1 MSNTLGIQK
10 KKFRMIHVY
19 TLLVLMICIAGIMT
33 YIVPAGAFDRVD
45 INGRSGVV
53 PGTFHFIEQQP
64 VDIFGWF
71 TAIGQGFV
79 DSAAIIAGIFIFV
92 AGIGVYMETDIFN
105 KAIFK
110 AMKVLGDKG
119 EKAVMIVLMI
129 FFAVLGGFTGNITPE
144 LAFVPMTIGLA
155 SALGYD
161 TMTGVIMVLFPT
173 FTGFATGPLNP
184 YTVYVAQSV
193 AELPSFSGMLPRTIC
208 WVVMCA
214 ISMAFVFIYAAKV
227 KKDPSCALGDFNA
240 EAAGKDELSAKYN
253 SVKLTGRDWIL
264 LLGFLATVVWLILGA
279 AIYDYSFNQYTAIF
293 IISGIFAG
301 IVGGFN
307 ETEICQLFI
316 KYGSDLY
323 FGAMCIALARAIYV
337 IFTEGAICDTV
348 VYAMSLPL
356 QHLPPM
362 LSAIGMLIFQTV
374 LNFFVNS
381 GSGQAMVSMPIMA
394 PLADVLGVTRQ
405 TAVSAFQFGDGLS
418 NLIWPTSSTVF
429 AYLAMANLR
438 YDKYLKIA
446 VPLFAVLS
454 VLAVIFV
461 AGAQLVGFGPF

>member
-1 MSNTLGIQK
+1 MSNTLGTQK

-79 DSAAIIAGIFIFV
+79 DSAAILAV

-301 IVGGFN
+301 IVGAP
-307 ETEICQLFI
+307 TSTSAPC
-316 KYGSDLY
+316 
-323 FGAMCIALARAIYV
+323 ALRWPGPFTLSSPRA
-337 IFTEGAICDTV
+337 
-348 VYAMSLPL
+348 
-356 QHLPPM
+356 
-362 LSAIGMLIFQTV
+362 LSATQ
-374 LNFFVNS
+374 
-381 GSGQAMVSMPIMA
+381 
-394 PLADVLGVTRQ
+394 
-405 TAVSAFQFGDGLS
+405 
-418 NLIWPTSSTVF
+418 WSTPCPCPCS
-429 AYLAMANLR
+429 
-438 YDKYLKIA
+438 IC
-446 VPLFAVLS
+446 PPCS
-454 VLAVIFV
+454 
-461 AGAQLVGFGPF
+461 PPSEC

>member
-1 MSNTLGIQK
+1 
-10 KKFRMIHVY
+10 
-19 TLLVLMICIAGIMT
+19 MT

-79 DSAAIIAGIFIFV
+79 DSAAIIAGVFIFV

-264 LLGFLATVVWLILGA
+264 LLGFLATVVWL
-279 AIYDYSFNQYTAIF
+279 F
-293 IISGIFAG
+293 
-301 IVGGFN
+301 
-307 ETEICQLFI
+307 
-316 KYGSDLY
+316 
-323 FGAMCIALARAIYV
+323 
-337 IFTEGAICDTV
+337 
-348 VYAMSLPL
+348 
-356 QHLPPM
+356 
-362 LSAIGMLIFQTV
+362 
-374 LNFFVNS
+374 
-381 GSGQAMVSMPIMA
+381 
-394 PLADVLGVTRQ
+394 
-405 TAVSAFQFGDGLS
+405 
-418 NLIWPTSSTVF
+418 
-429 AYLAMANLR
+429 
-438 YDKYLKIA
+438 
-446 VPLFAVLS
+446 
-454 VLAVIFV
+454 
-461 AGAQLVGFGPF
+461 